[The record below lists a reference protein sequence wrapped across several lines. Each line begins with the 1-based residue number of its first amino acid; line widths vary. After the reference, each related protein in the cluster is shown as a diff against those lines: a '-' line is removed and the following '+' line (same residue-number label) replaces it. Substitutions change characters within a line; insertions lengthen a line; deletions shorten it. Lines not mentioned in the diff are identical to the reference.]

1 MEPQDLKILDTFDSL
16 LDIISTVKNFFRNG
30 LKQVYNYRL
39 FKIPLTNYLPNF
51 FDFQKL
57 QNYHVGMKHLYEKL
71 ICFKLVSIHNYHFES
86 KRVQALYTGLSYHE
100 ITCHN
105 SFTLVQNATQI
116 VKYNW
121 KSFTSSLCTRSM
133 HLQKKN
139 RNIALKS

>member
-16 LDIISTVKNFFRNG
+16 LDIISTVKNLFRNG

-39 FKIPLTNYLPNF
+39 FKIALTNYLPSF

-86 KRVQALYTGLSYHE
+86 K
-100 ITCHN
+100 
-105 SFTLVQNATQI
+105 
-116 VKYNW
+116 K
-121 KSFTSSLCTRSM
+121 LCTPGFPIMRSLATTASLWCRM
-133 HLQKKN
+133 PHKLLNIIGRVSRLACVPGVCTCRKK
-139 RNIALKS
+139 IET

>member
-16 LDIISTVKNFFRNG
+16 LDIISTVKNLFRNG

-39 FKIPLTNYLPNF
+39 FKIALTNYLPNF

-121 KSFTSSLCTRSM
+121 KSFTRLACVPGVCTCR
-133 HLQKKN
+133 KK
-139 RNIALKS
+139 IET